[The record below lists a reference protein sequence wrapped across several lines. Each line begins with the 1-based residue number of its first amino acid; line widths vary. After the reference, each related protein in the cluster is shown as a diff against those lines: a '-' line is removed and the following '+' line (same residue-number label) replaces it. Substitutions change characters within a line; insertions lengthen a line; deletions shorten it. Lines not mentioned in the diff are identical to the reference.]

1 MRVLHLPANI
11 ASQTSIT
18 VRALRDI
25 GIDARGLVLNSS
37 PIQGNEGI
45 ETFEIGSRR
54 RHPIHG
60 VRQTLSWWYAVES
73 AIRWADVV
81 HWHSSGRALPKDLDL
96 RYIALLNKARIVEFW
111 GSDIRIPEIAVRDNP
126 YLAKLLSDPNN
137 DYHISYKSSR
147 EVQERFARYGFEC
160 LIPGPELVAYVQ
172 RDLFPSLFR
181 TEARLILS
189 EFEPKYPDPTLC
201 KPVVVHTPSR
211 LMAKG
216 TPSVLRAIEQLK
228 AQYDFEFKI
237 IHGVPHDEAL
247 AMVRDCDIMLDQF
260 VSGSFGVAALEAMA
274 LGKPVVCYIK
284 PSLIPQLPSD
294 CPIVNANQDNLVEV
308 LGSLL
313 EDGQRRHELGREGRA
328 YVEKYHDA
336 HQIARQLVTVYQEL
350 IEKNQR
356 DRHGRR
362 QVY

>member
-1 MRVLHLPANI
+1 MRVLHLPYNI
-11 ASQTSIT
+11 ASQISIT

-25 GIDARGLVLNSS
+25 GIDARGLVLNNS
-37 PIQGNEGI
+37 PIQADKGI
-45 ETFEIGSRR
+45 KIFEQASCRK
-54 RHPIHG
+54 HPIRG
-60 VRQTLSWWYAVES
+60 LKQKLSWWYAIGS
-73 AIRWADVV
+73 SIHWADVV
-81 HWHSSGRALPKDLDL
+81 HWHFGSWTLYKGLDL
-96 RYIALLNKARIVEFW
+96 KFIAFLGKARLVEFW

-137 DYHISYKSSR
+137 DYHISYDGSR
-147 EVQERFARYGFEC
+147 AIQEMFARYGFEC
-160 LIPGPELVAYVQ
+160 LIPGPELLAYVQ
-172 RDLFPSLFR
+172 RDLFPSIFK
-181 TEARLILS
+181 TEAGLILS
-189 EFEPKYPDPTLC
+189 EFAPKYPDPTRSRR
-201 KPVVVHTPSR
+201 VVAHVPSR
-211 LMAKG
+211 LMVKG
-216 TPSVLRAIEQLK
+216 TPSVLRAVEQLK
-228 AQYDFEFKI
+228 AQYNFEFKL
-237 IHGVPHDEAL
+237 IHGVPHADAL
-247 AMVRDCDIMLDQF
+247 SMIRDCDIVLDQF
-260 VSGSFGVAALEAMA
+260 VIGSFGTVALEAMA

-313 EDGQRRHELGREGRA
+313 EDGRRQHELGREGRA

-336 HQIARQLVTVYQEL
+336 HQIARQLVTIYQEL